1 MKTVKVVLIL
11 VVIFVVAAIVFFI
24 QKSNRDG
31 KSDKYRIAFVVP
43 TLDNPFFIDMIDGA
57 KKKAEELGNI
67 ELIIQ
72 ATQRA
77 DDAIGQNQIVENLIT
92 QKVDLICIVPI
103 SSDGIIPVIKKANS
117 ANIPVVNIDNKVN
130 MELADKEKAFITSYI
145 GSNNFDGG
153 VLAGKYIVEKLR
165 GKGKVA
171 ILEGVSGND
180 AATNRKAGFLH
191 AIKDFPDIIVVA
203 SQVANWSR
211 EEAFTKFQ
219 NILQANPNLN
229 ALFACNDEMALGSYS
244 ALNQSKISKENI
256 IIVGFDAIDEAVNA
270 VKEGHIDATVA
281 QQPFIMGEQAIFLS
295 KLIIKKELFNVKNS
309 TELKLIK

>member
-1 MKTVKVVLIL
+1 MKTVKIVLIL
-11 VVIFVVAAIVFFI
+11 VAIIIVAAIVFFI
-24 QKSNRDG
+24 QKSNKDG

-43 TLDNPFFIDMIDGA
+43 TLDNPFFIDMTDGA

-117 ANIPVVNIDNKVN
+117 ANIPIVNVDNKIN
-130 MELADKEKAFITSYI
+130 MVLAEKEGAIIASYI
-145 GSNNFDGG
+145 GSDNFDGG
-153 VLAGKYIVEKLR
+153 VLAGKYIVEKLG

-180 AATNRKAGFLH
+180 AAINRKAGFLH
-191 AIKDFPDIIVVA
+191 AIKDYPDIIVVA
-203 SQVANWSR
+203 SQVGNWSR
-211 EEAFTKFQ
+211 EQAFRLFQ
-219 NILQANPNLN
+219 NILQANPDLN
-229 ALFACNDEMALGSYS
+229 ALFACNDEMALGAYS
-244 ALNQSKISKENI
+244 ALTQSRILKERI
-256 IIVGFDAIDEAVNA
+256 IIVGFDAIDEAVQA
-270 VKEGHIDATVA
+270 VKEGNIDATVA
-281 QQPFIMGEQAIFLS
+281 QQPSKMGEDAINIAQKILS
-295 KLIIKKELFNVKNS
+295 NESFKKENS
-309 TELKLIK
+309 TDLILIK